1 MAFRSTDFSRFFVWT
16 AIQVILAKSPT
27 EVGTLTL
34 AYGDLRGFVAGCR
47 ALLFAGE
54 VVLVAGR
61 ETVAPSL
68 GAVLPDRVKAIRLSL
83 PDGWSTTTLIWRYV
97 PSWALLVGS

>member
-34 AYGDLRGFVAGCR
+34 A
-47 ALLFAGE
+47 
-54 VVLVAGR
+54 
-61 ETVAPSL
+61 
-68 GAVLPDRVKAIRLSL
+68 
-83 PDGWSTTTLIWRYV
+83 
-97 PSWALLVGS
+97 